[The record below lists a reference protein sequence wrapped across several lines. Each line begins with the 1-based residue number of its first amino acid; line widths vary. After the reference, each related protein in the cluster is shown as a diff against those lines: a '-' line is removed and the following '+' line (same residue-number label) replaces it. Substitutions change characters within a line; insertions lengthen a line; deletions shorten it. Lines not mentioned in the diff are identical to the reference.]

1 MQSEIMPQIALVEDE
16 ISLNELIKLNLE
28 LEGHKVQTYMSG
40 QTALENLSILQKM
53 DLIIL
58 DIMLPKI
65 SGLELCEKIREL
77 SDVPILFLSAK
88 GTTADRIAG
97 LKKGGTDYLVKPF
110 DLEEL
115 ILKVSIL
122 IRSYQ
127 PNGESNLLTINERTV
142 HFDTFEVRN
151 QNKELLTI
159 LTKKEIELLRLFS
172 RKSGMVISRDEILDT
187 VWGQDQFPSSRTVD
201 NFIVGFRKLF
211 EVDPRNPRFFISI
224 RGVGYKFVKI

>member
-1 MQSEIMPQIALVEDE
+1 MAQIALVEDE
-16 ISLNELIKLNLE
+16 ISLNDLVKLNLE
-28 LEGHKVQTYMSG
+28 LEGHKVLSFFSG
-40 QTALENLSILQKM
+40 QTALENLSNLQKM

-65 SGLELCEKIREL
+65 SGLELCEKIREF

-88 GTTADRIAG
+88 GTTSDRIAG

-122 IRSYQ
+122 VRSYQ
-127 PNGESNLLTINERTV
+127 PNTDTTLLKINEKII
-142 HFDTFEVRN
+142 HFDTFEVRGK
-151 QNKELLTI
+151 NKELVGV

-172 RKSGMVISRDEILDT
+172 KKAGMVISRDEILDT

-211 EVDPRNPRFFISI
+211 EPDPRNPRFFLSI